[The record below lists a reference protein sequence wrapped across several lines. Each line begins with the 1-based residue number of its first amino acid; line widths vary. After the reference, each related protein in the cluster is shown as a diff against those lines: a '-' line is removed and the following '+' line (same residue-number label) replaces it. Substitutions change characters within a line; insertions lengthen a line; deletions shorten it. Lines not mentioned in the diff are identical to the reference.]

1 MTTAR
6 SVDERRR
13 VVRVLVRVLVE
24 SIEAIALAAVIVTVG
39 KRRSKRRRTSKR
51 RRRSNRRR
59 RRRKRRN
66 TTSQSLQSWPGKQSI
81 PHHRTFVV
89 LGRHTAKRFPSFLVT
104 VLVNGTTIIT
114 IVAVTVTATAR
125 AAFPVQRQRCRQF
138 QFFQIIAYFFMTAF
152 YRTCRYRCRCILRS

>member
-1 MTTAR
+1 M
-6 SVDERRR
+6 
-13 VVRVLVRVLVE
+13 VRVLVRVLVE

-51 RRRSNRRR
+51 RRRSNRRRR

-104 VLVNGTTIIT
+104 VLANGTTIIT